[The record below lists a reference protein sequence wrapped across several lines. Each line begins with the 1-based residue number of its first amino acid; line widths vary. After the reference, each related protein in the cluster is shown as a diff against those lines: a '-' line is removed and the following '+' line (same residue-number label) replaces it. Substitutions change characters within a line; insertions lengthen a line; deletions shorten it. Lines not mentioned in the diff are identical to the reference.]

1 MEIATSLQIIITVRI
16 LLKEKNLLGN
26 DSICEKASD
35 EEALLSKR
43 QFLNPRV

>member
-1 MEIATSLQIIITVRI
+1 MEIATLLQIITVRI
-16 LLKEKNLLGN
+16 LLKGKNPLGIVN
-26 DSICEKASD
+26 ICEKASD